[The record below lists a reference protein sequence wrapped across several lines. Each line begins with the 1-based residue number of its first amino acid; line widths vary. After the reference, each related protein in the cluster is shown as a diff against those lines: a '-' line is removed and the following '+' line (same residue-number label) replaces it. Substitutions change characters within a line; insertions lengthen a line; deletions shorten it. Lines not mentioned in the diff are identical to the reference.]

1 VTESADP
8 AGPAIVTIDGSPL
21 SVVDV
26 VAVARGG
33 APVALAPA
41 VAGRMAPAR
50 AVIDRIV
57 ASGAGVYGVTTGFGA
72 LASVKVSP
80 GEARRLQQSLVLSH
94 AAGMG
99 DPVETEVVRAM
110 MLLRARTLAAGLS
123 GARPVLVE
131 ALIGL
136 LSSGITPVVPE
147 LGSLG
152 ASGDLAPLAHVGAVL
167 TGEGEAVDATGRR
180 MAAGEALAA
189 AGLEPVVLEAKEGL
203 ALLNGTEGML
213 AHLCLALADLDR
225 LAATAD
231 LACAITVE
239 ALLGTDA
246 TYRPELHAIR
256 PHPGQERS
264 AANLRRLLAGSEIV
278 ASHGPGRPGGAPGPP
293 ADHAVQ
299 DAYSLRCAP
308 QVHGATRDVI
318 AFARSVVERELAS
331 VTDNPVVLVEEKPA
345 VSGVS
350 PDGEV
355 ASTGNFH
362 GQPLAFA
369 ADFCAIA
376 LADLAAISERRTD
389 RLLDPARSQ
398 GLPAFLAV
406 EAGIN
411 SGFMLAHYT
420 AAAAVNRMRTHAT
433 PASVDSISTS
443 GGQEDHV
450 SMGWNG
456 CRKLRTSVEDAAR
469 VLAIEILCA
478 AQALELR
485 REGSA
490 PTSGDGWGTPLRPS
504 PETEAVIARLRTEVA
519 ALPTDRFL
527 APDLATAERLVNSG
541 ALLPDWID

>member
-1 VTESADP
+1 PPSRRPADRPGNGRREAAVTGSPGP
-8 AGPAIVTIDGSPL
+8 AGRPVVVLDGLPL
-21 SVVDV
+21 SVADV
-26 VAVARGG
+26 VAVARYGG
-33 APVALAPA
+33 AVA
-41 VAGRMAPAR
+41 VAPEAAARMAPAR
-50 AVIDRIV
+50 AVVDRIV
-57 ASGAGVYGVTTGFGA
+57 AEGATVYGVTTGFGA

-80 GEARRLQQSLVLSH
+80 TEARRLQLSLVLSH

-99 DPVETEVVRAM
+99 DAVEAEVVRAM

-131 ALIGL
+131 GLVAL
-136 LSSGITPVVPE
+136 LSAGITPVVPE

-152 ASGDLAPLAHVGAVL
+152 ASGDLAPLAHIGAVL
-167 TGEGEAVDATGRR
+167 TGEGEATD
-180 MAAGEALAA
+180 AAGR
-189 AGLEPVVLEAKEGL
+189 EPVVLEAKEGL

-231 LACAITVE
+231 VACAVTVE

-246 TYRPELHAIR
+246 AYRAELQAIR

-264 AANLRRLLAGSEIV
+264 AANLRRLLAGSEIL
-278 ASHGPGRPGGAPGPP
+278 ASHRPS
-293 ADHAVQ
+293 DHAVQ

-308 QVHGATRDVI
+308 QVHGASRDVI
-318 AFARSVVERELAS
+318 AFARRVAERELAS
-331 VTDNPVVLVEEKPA
+331 VTDNPVVLADRGPGG
-345 VSGVS
+345 SGVS
-350 PDGEV
+350 PGGEV

-389 RLLDPARSQ
+389 RLMDPARSQ

-420 AAAAVNRMRTHAT
+420 AAAAVNRLRMHAA

-450 SMGWNG
+450 SMGWNA
-456 CRKLRTSVEDAAR
+456 CRKLRGAIDDAGR

-485 REGSA
+485 REAG
-490 PTSGDGWGTPLRPS
+490 GLRPS
-504 PETEAVIARLRTEVA
+504 PETEAVIARLREQVA

-527 APDLATAERLVNSG
+527 APDLEVAEALVKAG
-541 ALLPDWID
+541 TLLPPWIG

>member
-1 VTESADP
+1 VTPS
-8 AGPAIVTIDGSPL
+8 AGPANGSAISLDGSPL
-21 SVVDV
+21 SVADV
-26 VAVARGG
+26 VAVARDG
-33 APVALAPA
+33 AAVSVAPA
-41 VAGRMAPAR
+41 AGERMAPAR
-50 AVIDRIV
+50 AVIERIV
-57 ASGAGVYGVTTGFGA
+57 AEGSTVSGVTTGFGA

-80 GEARRLQQSLVLSH
+80 DEASRLQLSLVLSH

-99 DPVETEVVRAM
+99 DLVEPEVVRAM

-131 ALIGL
+131 RLVAL
-136 LSSGITPVVPE
+136 LSAGLTPVVPE

-152 ASGDLAPLAHVGAVL
+152 ASGDLAPLAHIGAVL
-167 TGEGEAVDATGRR
+167 VGSGEVIDAAGRR
-180 MAAGEALAA
+180 MPGAEALAA

-203 ALLNGTEGML
+203 SLLNGTEGML

-231 LACAITVE
+231 VACAITVE

-246 TYRPELHAIR
+246 AYRPELHTIR

-278 ASHGPGRPGGAPGPP
+278 ASHAGPGDDR
-293 ADHAVQ
+293 VQ

-331 VTDNPVVLVEEKPA
+331 VTDNPVVLSDV
-345 VSGVS
+345 
-350 PDGEV
+350 GEV

-376 LADLAAISERRTD
+376 LADLASISERRTD
-389 RLLDPARSQ
+389 RLMDPARSQ

-420 AAAAVNRMRTHAT
+420 AAAAVNRLRTNAA

-450 SMGWNG
+450 SMGWNA
-456 CRKLRTSVEDAAR
+456 CRKLRTSIDDAGRA
-469 VLAIEILCA
+469 LAIEILCA
-478 AQALELR
+478 SQALELR
-485 REGSA
+485 RESPASFGPGIGHPEA
-490 PTSGDGWGTPLRPS
+490 GLRPS
-504 PETEAVIARLRTEVA
+504 PETEAVLACLRAEIP
-519 ALPTDRFL
+519 ALHEDRFL
-527 APDLATAERLVNSG
+527 APDLAAADRMVRTG
-541 ALLPDWID
+541 TLLPDWIL

>member
-1 VTESADP
+1 VTSPPGVADRR
-8 AGPAIVTIDGSPL
+8 VVVLDGSPL
-21 SVVDV
+21 SVADV
-26 VAVARGG
+26 VAVARHG
-33 APVALAPA
+33 APVRVAPEA
-41 VAGRMAPAR
+41 VERMAPAR
-50 AVIDRIV
+50 AVVERIV
-57 ASGAGVYGVTTGFGA
+57 AEGSTVYGVTTGFGA

-80 GEARRLQQSLVLSH
+80 AEASRLQLSLVLSH

-99 DPVETEVVRAM
+99 DLVEPEVVRAM

-123 GARPVLVE
+123 GTRPRLVE
-131 ALIGL
+131 GLVAL
-136 LSSGITPVVPE
+136 LSAGLTPVVPE

-167 TGEGEAVDATGRR
+167 VGAGEVVDAGGRR
-180 MAAGEALAA
+180 LPGPDALAA
-189 AGLEPVVLEAKEGL
+189 AGLSPIVLEAKEGL
-203 ALLNGTEGML
+203 SLLNGTEGML

-231 LACAITVE
+231 VACAITVE

-246 TYRPELHAIR
+246 TYRPELHTIR

-264 AANLRRLLAGSEIV
+264 AANFRRLLAGSEIV
-278 ASHGPGRPGGAPGPP
+278 ASHGPS
-293 ADHAVQ
+293 DHAVQ

-308 QVHGATRDVI
+308 QVHGASRDVFS
-318 AFARSVVERELAS
+318 FARQVTERELAS
-331 VTDNPVVLVEEKPA
+331 VTDNPVVLPGA
-345 VSGVS
+345 AGGV
-350 PDGEV
+350 GEV

-389 RLLDPARSQ
+389 RLMDPARSQ

-420 AAAAVNRMRTHAT
+420 AAAAVNRLRTHAA

-450 SMGWNG
+450 SMGWNA
-456 CRKLRTSVEDAAR
+456 CRKLRTSIDDAGRA
-469 VLAIEILCA
+469 LAIEILCA

-485 REGSA
+485 REA
-490 PTSGDGWGTPLRPS
+490 SGALRPS
-504 PETEAVIARLRTEVA
+504 PETEAVIARLRAEVP

-527 APDLATAERLVNSG
+527 APDLAAAERLVRSG
-541 ALLPDWID
+541 ALLPEWILT

>member
-1 VTESADP
+1 MSPASGP
-8 AGPAIVTIDGSPL
+8 AGGSTVVLDGSPL
-21 SVVDV
+21 SVADV
-26 VAVARGG
+26 VAVARHG
-33 APVALAPA
+33 ASVTMTPRAAE
-41 VAGRMAPAR
+41 RMAPAR
-50 AVIDRIV
+50 AVVERIV
-57 ASGAGVYGVTTGFGA
+57 AEGASVYGVTTGFGA
-72 LASVKVSP
+72 LAAVKVSP
-80 GEARRLQQSLVLSH
+80 AEARRLQRSLVLSH

-99 DPVETEVVRAM
+99 DLVEAEVVRAM

-123 GARPVLVE
+123 GARPELAE
-131 ALIGL
+131 ALVGL
-136 LSSGITPVVPE
+136 LVANVVPVVPE

-167 TGEGEAVDATGRR
+167 IGEGEVLDADGRR
-180 MAAGEALAA
+180 RPGADGLAA

-231 LACAITVE
+231 VACAITVE

-246 TYRPELHAIR
+246 TYRPELHSIR
-256 PHPGQERS
+256 PHPGQQRS
-264 AANLRRLLAGSEIV
+264 AANLSRLLAGSEIV
-278 ASHGPGRPGGAPGPP
+278 ASHGPS
-293 ADHAVQ
+293 DHAVQ

-308 QVHGATRDVI
+308 QVHGASRDVI

-331 VTDNPVVLVEEKPA
+331 VTDNPVVLPSAAGEGPGG
-345 VSGVS
+345 SGVS
-350 PDGEV
+350 PGGEV

-420 AAAAVNRMRTHAT
+420 AAAAVNRLRTHAT
-433 PASVDSISTS
+433 PASIDSISTS

-456 CRKLRTSVEDAAR
+456 CRKLRTSIEDAGR

-485 REGSA
+485 REGSGSFG
-490 PTSGDGWGTPLRPS
+490 PGIGHPESGLRPS
-504 PETEAVIARLRTEVA
+504 PETEAVISRLRAEVA

-527 APDLATAERLVNSG
+527 APDLAAAEELVRSG

>member
-1 VTESADP
+1 VNPPTGATDRP
-8 AGPAIVTIDGSPL
+8 AVVLDGSPL
-21 SVVDV
+21 SVADV
-26 VAVARGG
+26 VAVARHGVPVTV
-33 APVALAPA
+33 APET
-41 VAGRMAPAR
+41 AGRMAPAR
-50 AVIDRIV
+50 AVVERIV
-57 ASGAGVYGVTTGFGA
+57 ADGATVYGVTTGFGA

-80 GEARRLQQSLVLSH
+80 AEAQRLQLSLVLSH

-99 DPVETEVVRAM
+99 DLAEPEVVRAM

-123 GARPVLVE
+123 GVRPALVE
-131 ALIGL
+131 GLVAL
-136 LSSGITPVVPE
+136 LSAGLTPAVPE

-167 TGEGEAVDATGRR
+167 TGAGEVIDAHGRR
-180 MAAGEALAA
+180 IPGGDALAA

-203 ALLNGTEGML
+203 SLLNGTEGML

-231 LACAITVE
+231 VACAITVE

-278 ASHGPGRPGGAPGPP
+278 ASHGPS
-293 ADHAVQ
+293 DHAVQ

-308 QVHGATRDVI
+308 QVHGASRDVI
-318 AFARSVVERELAS
+318 AFARGVVERELAA
-331 VTDNPVVLVEEKPA
+331 VTDNPVVLTHDD
-345 VSGVS
+345 GT
-350 PDGEV
+350 GEV

-389 RLLDPARSQ
+389 RLMDPARSE

-420 AAAAVNRMRTHAT
+420 AAAGVNRMRTHAT

-450 SMGWNG
+450 SMGWNA
-456 CRKLRTSVEDAAR
+456 CRKLRTSIDDAGR

-485 REGSA
+485 REA
-490 PTSGDGWGTPLRPS
+490 SGALRPS
-504 PETEAVIARLRTEVA
+504 RETDAVIARLRAEVP

-527 APDLATAERLVNSG
+527 SPDLAAAERLVRTG
-541 ALLPDWID
+541 ALLPSWISE

>member
-1 VTESADP
+1 MTPPTEATSRP
-8 AGPAIVTIDGSPL
+8 VVVFDGSPL
-21 SVVDV
+21 SVADV
-26 VAVARGG
+26 VAVARHG
-33 APVALAPA
+33 AA
-41 VAGRMAPAR
+41 VTVTPETAGRMAPAR
-50 AVIDRIV
+50 AVIERIV
-57 ASGAGVYGVTTGFGA
+57 ADGSTVYGVTTGFGA
-72 LASVKVSP
+72 LASVKVSAD
-80 GEARRLQQSLVLSH
+80 EARRLQLSLVLSH

-99 DPVETEVVRAM
+99 DLVEPEVVRAM

-123 GARPVLVE
+123 GVRPALVDG
-131 ALIGL
+131 LVGL
-136 LSSGITPVVPE
+136 LRAGVTPAVPE

-152 ASGDLAPLAHVGAVL
+152 ASGDLAPLAHIGAVL
-167 TGEGEAVDATGRR
+167 VGSGEVLTADGRR
-180 MAAGEALAA
+180 LPGADALAA
-189 AGLEPVVLEAKEGL
+189 AGLEPIVLEAKEGL
-203 ALLNGTEGML
+203 SLLNGTEGML
-213 AHLCLALADLDR
+213 AHLCLAVADLDR

-231 LACAITVE
+231 VACAITVE

-278 ASHGPGRPGGAPGPP
+278 AGHGPS
-293 ADHAVQ
+293 DHAVQ

-318 AFARSVVERELAS
+318 AFAHQVVERELAS
-331 VTDNPVVLVEEKPA
+331 VTDNPVVLPEA
-345 VSGVS
+345 GGT
-350 PDGEV
+350 GEV

-389 RLLDPARSQ
+389 RLMDPARSQ

-420 AAAAVNRMRTHAT
+420 AAAAVNRLRTHAS

-450 SMGWNG
+450 SMGWNA
-456 CRKLRTSVEDAAR
+456 CRKLRTSIDDAGRA
-469 VLAIEILCA
+469 LAIEILCA
-478 AQALELR
+478 SQALELR
-485 REGSA
+485 GEEGQH
-490 PTSGDGWGTPLRPS
+490 PS
-504 PETEAVIARLRTEVA
+504 PETEAVLARLRAEIP
-519 ALPTDRFL
+519 ALRDDRFL
-527 APDLATAERLVNSG
+527 APDLAAAERMVQTG
-541 ALLPDWID
+541 ALLPDWIL

>member
-1 VTESADP
+1 VTPSTGPPGRP
-8 AGPAIVTIDGSPL
+8 AVVLDGSPL
-21 SVVDV
+21 SVADV
-26 VAVARGG
+26 VAVARHG
-33 APVALAPA
+33 APVTVAPDA
-41 VAGRMAPAR
+41 ARRMAPAR
-50 AVIDRIV
+50 AVVERIV
-57 ASGAGVYGVTTGFGA
+57 ADGSTVYGVTTGFGA
-72 LASVKVSP
+72 LASVRVAP
-80 GEARRLQQSLVLSH
+80 AEADRLQHSLVLSH

-99 DPVETEVVRAM
+99 DPVEPEVVRGM

-131 ALIGL
+131 RLVGL
-136 LSSGITPVVPE
+136 LAAGLTPVVPE

-167 TGEGEAVDATGRR
+167 LGAGEVTTADGRR
-180 MAAGEALAA
+180 MSAAVGLAA
-189 AGLEPVVLEAKEGL
+189 AGLEPVALEAKEGL
-203 ALLNGTEGML
+203 SLLNGTDGML
-213 AHLCLALADLDR
+213 AHLCLALDDLDR
-225 LAATAD
+225 LVATAD
-231 LACAITVE
+231 VACAITVE

-246 TYRPELHAIR
+246 TYRPELQSIR

-278 ASHGPGRPGGAPGPP
+278 ASHGAS
-293 ADHAVQ
+293 DHAVQ

-308 QVHGATRDVI
+308 QVHGATRDVV
-318 AFARSVVERELAS
+318 AFARSVVERELAA
-331 VTDNPVVLVEEKPA
+331 VTDNPVVLPEA
-345 VSGVS
+345 AGGA
-350 PDGEV
+350 GEV

-376 LADLAAISERRTD
+376 LADLASISERRTD
-389 RLLDPARSQ
+389 RLMDPARSQ

-420 AAAAVNRMRTHAT
+420 AAAAVNRLRTHAA

-456 CRKLRTSVEDAAR
+456 CRKLRTSIDDAGR

-485 REGSA
+485 REA
-490 PTSGDGWGTPLRPS
+490 SGALRPS
-504 PETEAVIARLRTEVA
+504 SEMEAVIARLRAEVP

-527 APDLATAERLVNSG
+527 APDLAAADRMVQAG
-541 ALLPDWID
+541 ALLPDWIM

>member
-1 VTESADP
+1 VSPSDGQTDRPVLAL
-8 AGPAIVTIDGSPL
+8 DGSPL
-21 SVVDV
+21 SVADV
-26 VAVARGG
+26 VAVARQG
-33 APVALAPA
+33 ARVTLAPEA
-41 VAGRMAPAR
+41 VARMAPAR
-50 AVIDRIV
+50 AVVERIV
-57 ASGAGVYGVTTGFGA
+57 AEGASVYGVTTGFGA

-80 GEARRLQQSLVLSH
+80 SEARRLQLSLVLSH

-99 DPVETEVVRAM
+99 DLVEPEVIRAM

-131 ALIGL
+131 GLVAL
-136 LSSGITPVVPE
+136 LSAGLTPAVPE

-152 ASGDLAPLAHVGAVL
+152 ASGDLAPLAHIGAVL
-167 TGEGEAVDATGRR
+167 TGSGEVVDVGGRR
-180 MAAGEALAA
+180 RPGADGLAE

-231 LACAITVE
+231 VACAITVE

-246 TYRPELHAIR
+246 AYRPELQAIR
-256 PHPGQERS
+256 PHPGQARS

-278 ASHGPGRPGGAPGPP
+278 AGHGPGRPGDTPGPP
-293 ADHAVQ
+293 GDHAVQ

-308 QVHGATRDVI
+308 QVHGASRDVI

-331 VTDNPVVLVEEKPA
+331 VTDNPVVLVEGGGGA
-345 VSGVS
+345 
-350 PDGEV
+350 GEV

-376 LADLAAISERRTD
+376 LADLASISERRTD
-389 RLLDPARSQ
+389 RLMDPARSQ

-420 AAAAVNRMRTHAT
+420 AAAAVNRLRTNAT
-433 PASVDSISTS
+433 PASIDSISTS

-456 CRKLRTSVEDAAR
+456 CRKLRTSIDDAAR

-485 REGSA
+485 REAG
-490 PTSGDGWGTPLRPS
+490 GQRPS
-504 PETEAVIARLRTEVA
+504 PETQAVIARLRAEVA

-527 APDLATAERLVNSG
+527 APDLATAERLVRSG
-541 ALLPDWID
+541 ALLPVWIE

>member
-1 VTESADP
+1 MTGSPGP
-8 AGPAIVTIDGSPL
+8 AGRPVVVLDGLPL
-21 SVVDV
+21 SVADV
-26 VAVARGG
+26 VAVARYGG
-33 APVALAPA
+33 AVA
-41 VAGRMAPAR
+41 VAPEAAARMAPAR
-50 AVIDRIV
+50 AVVDRIV
-57 ASGAGVYGVTTGFGA
+57 AEGATVYGVTTGFGA

-80 GEARRLQQSLVLSH
+80 TEARRLQLSLVLSH

-99 DPVETEVVRAM
+99 DAVEAEVVRAM

-131 ALIGL
+131 GLVAL
-136 LSSGITPVVPE
+136 LSAGITPVVPE

-152 ASGDLAPLAHVGAVL
+152 ASGDLAPLAHIGAVL
-167 TGEGEAVDATGRR
+167 TGEGEATDAAGRR
-180 MAAGEALAA
+180 LPAADALAA

-231 LACAITVE
+231 VACAVTVE

-246 TYRPELHAIR
+246 AYRAELQAIR

-264 AANLRRLLAGSEIV
+264 AANLRRLLAGSEIL
-278 ASHGPGRPGGAPGPP
+278 ASHRPS
-293 ADHAVQ
+293 DHAVQ

-308 QVHGATRDVI
+308 QVHGASRDVI
-318 AFARSVVERELAS
+318 AFARRVAERELAS
-331 VTDNPVVLVEEKPA
+331 VTDNPVVLADRGPGG
-345 VSGVS
+345 SGVS
-350 PDGEV
+350 PGGEV

-389 RLLDPARSQ
+389 RLMDPARSQ

-420 AAAAVNRMRTHAT
+420 AAAAVNRLRMHAA

-450 SMGWNG
+450 SMGWNA
-456 CRKLRTSVEDAAR
+456 CRKLRGAIDDAGR

-485 REGSA
+485 RDSA
-490 PTSGDGWGTPLRPS
+490 GAPLRPS
-504 PETEAVIARLRTEVA
+504 PETEAVIERLRAEVA

-527 APDLATAERLVNSG
+527 APDLATAERLVRSG
-541 ALLPDWID
+541 ALLPGWIDGGVT

>member
-1 VTESADP
+1 MTATTGAPGRPAVTL
-8 AGPAIVTIDGSPL
+8 DGSPL
-21 SVVDV
+21 SVADV

-33 APVALAPA
+33 CPVT
-41 VAGRMAPAR
+41 VASTTADRMAPAR
-50 AVIDRIV
+50 AVVDRIV
-57 ASGAGVYGVTTGFGA
+57 AEGATVYGVTTGFGA

-80 GEARRLQQSLVLSH
+80 AEARRLQQSLVLSH

-99 DPVETEVVRAM
+99 DLVEPEVVRAM

-131 ALIGL
+131 GLAGL
-136 LSSGITPVVPE
+136 LSAGITPAVPE

-180 MAAGEALAA
+180 LPGGEALAA
-189 AGLEPVVLEAKEGL
+189 AGLQPVVLEAKEGL

-231 LACAITVE
+231 VACAITVE

-256 PHPGQERS
+256 PHPGQEAS
-264 AANLRRLLAGSEIV
+264 AANLRRLLSGSEIV
-278 ASHGPGRPGGAPGPP
+278 ASHRPGRPGDEPGPP

-318 AFARSVVERELAS
+318 AFARGVVERELAS
-331 VTDNPVVLVEEKPA
+331 VTDNPVVLADQEP
-345 VSGVS
+345 GC
-350 PDGEV
+350 EV

-376 LADLAAISERRTD
+376 LADLASISERRTD
-389 RLLDPARSQ
+389 RLMDPARSQ

-406 EAGIN
+406 DAGIN

-420 AAAAVNRMRTHAT
+420 AAAAVNRLRTHAT
-433 PASVDSISTS
+433 PASIDSISTS

-450 SMGWNG
+450 SMGWNA
-456 CRKLRTSVEDAAR
+456 CRKLRTSIDDAGR

-485 REGSA
+485 REA
-490 PTSGDGWGTPLRPS
+490 SGALRPS
-504 PETEAVIARLRTEVA
+504 PETEGIIARLRTEVP
-519 ALPTDRFL
+519 ALPSDRFL
-527 APDLATAERLVNSG
+527 APDLAAAERLVTSG
-541 ALLPDWID
+541 ALLPAWIG

>member
-1 VTESADP
+1 MTPASDPDGGSA
-8 AGPAIVTIDGSPL
+8 VVLDGSPL
-21 SVVDV
+21 SVADV
-26 VAVARGG
+26 VAVARHRVPVRM
-33 APVALAPA
+33 APRAAE
-41 VAGRMAPAR
+41 RMAPAR
-50 AVIDRIV
+50 AVVERIV
-57 ASGAGVYGVTTGFGA
+57 AEGASVYGVTTGFGA
-72 LASVKVSP
+72 LAAVKVSP
-80 GEARRLQQSLVLSH
+80 AEARRLQLSLVLSH

-99 DPVETEVVRAM
+99 DLVEPEVVRAM

-123 GARPVLVE
+123 GARPELAE
-131 ALIGL
+131 ALVGL
-136 LSSGITPVVPE
+136 LIADVIPVVPE

-167 TGEGEAVDATGRR
+167 TGSGEVVDDDGRR
-180 MAAGEALAA
+180 RPGADGLSA

-213 AHLCLALADLDR
+213 AHLCLALVDLDR

-231 LACAITVE
+231 VACAITVE

-246 TYRPELHAIR
+246 TYRPELHSIR
-256 PHPGQERS
+256 PHPGQQRS
-264 AANLRRLLAGSEIV
+264 AANLTRLLAGSEIV
-278 ASHGPGRPGGAPGPP
+278 ASHGPS
-293 ADHAVQ
+293 DHAVQ

-331 VTDNPVVLVEEKPA
+331 VTDNPVVL
-345 VSGVS
+345 
-350 PDGEV
+350 PDAAGGEGEV

-420 AAAAVNRMRTHAT
+420 AAAAVNRLRTHAT
-433 PASVDSISTS
+433 PASIDSISTS

-456 CRKLRTSVEDAAR
+456 CRKLRTSIDDVGR

-485 REGSA
+485 REGSDSFG
-490 PTSGDGWGTPLRPS
+490 PGIGHPESGLRPS
-504 PETEAVIARLRTEVA
+504 PETEAVITRLRAEVP

-527 APDLATAERLVNSG
+527 APDLAAAERLVRSG
-541 ALLPDWID
+541 ALLPDWIG

>member
-1 VTESADP
+1 MSPQAGGTHESA
-8 AGPAIVTIDGSPL
+8 VVLDGSPL
-21 SVVDV
+21 SVADV
-26 VAVARGG
+26 VAVARHG
-33 APVALAPA
+33 APVTMAPEA
-41 VAGRMAPAR
+41 AERMAPAR
-50 AVIDRIV
+50 AVVERIV
-57 ASGAGVYGVTTGFGA
+57 AEGASVYGLTTGFGA
-72 LASVKVSP
+72 LAAVKVSP
-80 GEARRLQQSLVLSH
+80 AEARRLQLSLVLSH

-99 DPVETEVVRAM
+99 DLVEPEVVRAM

-131 ALIGL
+131 RLVSLLMAGL
-136 LSSGITPVVPE
+136 TPVVPE

-167 TGEGEAVDATGRR
+167 TGAGEVIDADGRR
-180 MAAGEALAA
+180 RPGADGLAA

-213 AHLCLALADLDR
+213 AHLCLALVDLDR

-231 LACAITVE
+231 VACAITVE

-246 TYRPELHAIR
+246 AYRPELHTIR
-256 PHPGQERS
+256 PHPGQQRS
-264 AANLRRLLAGSEIV
+264 AANLSRLLAGSEIV
-278 ASHGPGRPGGAPGPP
+278 ASHGPS
-293 ADHAVQ
+293 DHAVQ

-308 QVHGATRDVI
+308 QVHGASRDVI

-331 VTDNPVVLVEEKPA
+331 VTDNPVVL
-345 VSGVS
+345 
-350 PDGEV
+350 PDAAGGAGAGEV

-389 RLLDPARSQ
+389 RLMDPARSQ

-420 AAAAVNRMRTHAT
+420 AAAGVNRLRTHAT
-433 PASVDSISTS
+433 PASIDSISTS

-450 SMGWNG
+450 SMGWNA
-456 CRKLRTSVEDAAR
+456 CRKLRTSIDDVGR

-485 REGSA
+485 REGA
-490 PTSGDGWGTPLRPS
+490 GGFGPGIGHPEAGLRPS
-504 PETEAVIARLRTEVA
+504 SETEAVIARLRTEVP
-519 ALPTDRFL
+519 ALPSDRFL
-527 APDLATAERLVNSG
+527 APDLAAAERLVRSG
-541 ALLPDWID
+541 ALLPDWIL

>member
-1 VTESADP
+1 MTKAADP
-8 AGPAIVTIDGSPL
+8 AGPPVVTLGGSPL

-33 APVALAPA
+33 ASVVLAPA
-41 VAGRMAPAR
+41 AAERMAPAR

-57 ASGAGVYGVTTGFGA
+57 ASGAAVYGVTTGFGA

-80 GEARRLQQSLVLSH
+80 GEACRLQQSLVLSH

-99 DPVETEVVRAM
+99 DLVETEVVRAM

-131 ALIGL
+131 GLANL
-136 LSSGITPVVPE
+136 LSACITPVVPE

-152 ASGDLAPLAHVGAVL
+152 ASGDLAPLAHIGAVL
-167 TGEGEAVDATGRR
+167 TGEGEAFDATGRR
-180 MAAGEALAA
+180 LPGGEALAG

-203 ALLNGTEGML
+203 SLLNGTEGML
-213 AHLCLALADLDR
+213 AHLCLALTDLDR

-231 LACAITVE
+231 VACAITVE

-278 ASHGPGRPGGAPGPP
+278 ASHGSS
-293 ADHAVQ
+293 DHAVQ

-308 QVHGATRDVI
+308 QVHGATRDVV
-318 AFARSVVERELAS
+318 AFARGVVERELAS
-331 VTDNPVVLVEEKPA
+331 VTDNPVVLA
-345 VSGVS
+345 
-350 PDGEV
+350 DQDEV

-389 RLLDPARSQ
+389 RLMDPARSQ
-398 GLPAFLAV
+398 GLPAFLAL

-420 AAAAVNRMRTHAT
+420 AAAAVNRLRTHAT

-456 CRKLRTSVEDAAR
+456 CRKLRTSIEDAGR

-485 REGSA
+485 RAGPGSFGPGIGHPEA
-490 PTSGDGWGTPLRPS
+490 GLRPS
-504 PETEAVIARLRTEVA
+504 PETEAAIARLRAEVES
-519 ALPTDRFL
+519 LPVDRFL
-527 APDLATAERLVNSG
+527 APDLAAAERLVTSG
-541 ALLPDWID
+541 ALLPDWIE